1 MTRIKKLFITH
12 WLQLLAVITLA
23 LPLTSFANCGATN
36 KKLSFADGSVACLE
50 EFGFLN
56 KQGLMKS
63 IPTESYATKSQK
75 HISFAIAVTAQPMF
89 CPFEQSMQWGEL
101 NSGSRWN
108 VNSNE
113 AREAVRSCENKMNA
127 AIQMF
132 GKTGDVQSCK
142 CEVLVESGAVKMSRS
157 EFELKTKTYERQIAL
172 GLKPIHVAEAQL
184 KEQADR
190 VAEVARLAK
199 EQADRAAEVVRQ
211 AEAKKREDD
220 RLIAMK
226 ERAEREEAE
235 RKKNAP
241 PTVFAMRRALLIG
254 NDTYKYAD
262 VLKNAR
268 EDARAMANELK
279 GFGYEV
285 TLRLDQSQKEMQ
297 ATLRDFR
304 ESIKEGDEVLFYFSG
319 HAVEIDG
326 KNYLTPIDTIGMNQ
340 NQLADDSIDLKS
352 SVLDPFT
359 RKKAKLTLALID
371 ACRNNP
377 FLKTATTKSVMGSKG
392 LAPTTP
398 ATGQLIVYSAGSG
411 QTALDRL
418 GESDTLKNGLFTR
431 VFLQEMKKVDLPIDR
446 VIKNVRTEVVRLA
459 RTIGH
464 DQVPAIYDEVVG
476 DFYFK
481 K

>member
-1 MTRIKKLFITH
+1 MTRIKKLFTTH
-12 WLQLLAVITLA
+12 WLELLAVIALA
-23 LPLTSFANCGATN
+23 LPLASNANCGSTN

-50 EFGFLN
+50 EFSFLN

-63 IPTESYATKSQK
+63 IPNESYATKSQK

-89 CPFEQSMQWGEL
+89 CPFEQSMQWGDF

-108 VNSNE
+108 VNSIE
-113 AREAVRSCENKMNA
+113 SREAVRSCENKMNA
-127 AIQMF
+127 AIQLF

-142 CEVLVESGAVKMSRS
+142 CEVLVESGTVKMSRA

-172 GLKPIHVAEAQL
+172 GLKPIQVSEAQL

-190 VAEVARLAK
+190 EAEVKRL
-199 EQADRAAEVVRQ
+199 

-226 ERAEREEAE
+226 ERAEREAKEEAE
-235 RKKNAP
+235 RKKNSP
-241 PTVFAMRRALLIG
+241 PTVFAMRRALIIG
-254 NDTYKYAD
+254 NDSYRYAEP
-262 VLKNAR
+262 LRNAR
-268 EDARAMANELK
+268 EDAKAMATELK
-279 GFGYEV
+279 GFGYDV
-285 TLRLDQSQKEMQ
+285 SLHLDQSQKSMQ
-297 ATLRDFR
+297 AALRDFR
-304 ESIKEGDEVLFYFSG
+304 DKVNAGDEVLFYFSG

-326 KNYLTPIDTIGMNQ
+326 KNFLTPVDTIGINQ
-340 NQLADDSIDLKS
+340 NQLADDSIDLKTA
-352 SVLDPFT
+352 VLDPLT
-359 RKKAKLTLALID
+359 TKKVKLTLALID
-371 ACRNNP
+371 ACRDNP
-377 FLKTATTKSVMGSKG
+377 FLKTASTRSTSNTRG

-418 GESDTLKNGLFTR
+418 GPNDKDKNGVFTR
-431 VFLQEMKKVDLPIDR
+431 VLLSEMKKNNVPIHQ
-446 VIKNVRTEVVRLA
+446 VIRNVRSEVVKLA
-459 RTIGH
+459 RSIGH
-464 DQVPAIYDEVVG
+464 DQVPAIYDQVDG

>member
-1 MTRIKKLFITH
+1 MTIIHKFFSTS
-12 WLQLLAVITLA
+12 WLQMLAVIALA
-23 LPLTSFANCGATN
+23 LPLASYANCGSTN
-36 KKLSFADGSVACLE
+36 KKLSFPDGSVACLE
-50 EFGFLN
+50 EFSFLN

-63 IPTESYATKSQK
+63 IPNESYATKSQK

-89 CPFEQSMQWGEL
+89 CPFEQSMQWGDL

-108 VNSNE
+108 VNPNE

-127 AIQMF
+127 AIQTF

-172 GLKPIHVAEAQL
+172 GLKPIQVAEAQL

-190 VAEVARLAK
+190 EAEAK
-199 EQADRAAEVVRQ
+199 RQ

-279 GFGYEV
+279 GFGYAV
-285 TLRLDQSQKEMQ
+285 TLRLDQSQKDMQ

-304 ESIKEGDEVLFYFSG
+304 ESINEGDEVLFYFSG

-377 FLKTATTKSVMGSKG
+377 FLKTSSTRSLVGGSKG

>member
-1 MTRIKKLFITH
+1 
-12 WLQLLAVITLA
+12 
-23 LPLTSFANCGATN
+23 
-36 KKLSFADGSVACLE
+36 
-50 EFGFLN
+50 
-56 KQGLMKS
+56 
-63 IPTESYATKSQK
+63 
-75 HISFAIAVTAQPMF
+75 
-89 CPFEQSMQWGEL
+89 
-101 NSGSRWN
+101 
-108 VNSNE
+108 
-113 AREAVRSCENKMNA
+113 
-127 AIQMF
+127 
-132 GKTGDVQSCK
+132 
-142 CEVLVESGAVKMSRS
+142 
-157 EFELKTKTYERQIAL
+157 
-172 GLKPIHVAEAQL
+172 
-184 KEQADR
+184 
-190 VAEVARLAK
+190 
-199 EQADRAAEVVRQ
+199 
-211 AEAKKREDD
+211 
-220 RLIAMK
+220 
-226 ERAEREEAE
+226 
-235 RKKNAP
+235 
-241 PTVFAMRRALLIG
+241 
-254 NDTYKYAD
+254 
-262 VLKNAR
+262 LKNAR

-304 ESIKEGDEVLFYFSG
+304 ESINEGDEVLFYFSG

-326 KNYLTPIDTIGMNQ
+326 KNYLTPIDTFGMNQ

-377 FLKTATTKSVMGSKG
+377 FLKTSSTRSVMGGSKG

-418 GESDTLKNGLFTR
+418 GESDNVKNGLFTR

>member
-1 MTRIKKLFITH
+1 
-12 WLQLLAVITLA
+12 
-23 LPLTSFANCGATN
+23 
-36 KKLSFADGSVACLE
+36 
-50 EFGFLN
+50 
-56 KQGLMKS
+56 
-63 IPTESYATKSQK
+63 
-75 HISFAIAVTAQPMF
+75 
-89 CPFEQSMQWGEL
+89 MQWGDL

-108 VNSNE
+108 VNPNE

-127 AIQMF
+127 AIQVF

-142 CEVLVESGAVKMSRS
+142 CEVLVESGTVKMSRS
-157 EFELKTKTYERQIAL
+157 EFEQKTKTYERQIAL
-172 GLKPIHVAEAQL
+172 GLKPIQVSEAQL

-190 VAEVARLAK
+190 EAEVKRL
-199 EQADRAAEVVRQ
+199 

-226 ERAEREEAE
+226 ERAEREAREEAE

-377 FLKTATTKSVMGSKG
+377 FLKTATTRSVVGGSKG
-392 LAPTTP
+392 RAPTTT
-398 ATGQLIVYSAGSG
+398 ATGQLIVYSAGSE
-411 QTALDRL
+411 QAALDRL
-418 GESDTLKNGLFTR
+418 GESDTVRNGLFTR
-431 VFLQEMKKVDLPIDR
+431 VFLQEMKKVELPIDR

>member
-1 MTRIKKLFITH
+1 MKLIKHLIAFHCLKVLAAVA
-12 WLQLLAVITLA
+12 LLIPLA
-23 LPLTSFANCGATN
+23 SNAACGLMDKKVSF
-36 KKLSFADGSVACLE
+36 SDGSLACLN
-50 EFGFLN
+50 EFSFLN
-56 KQGLMKS
+56 VKGLMKS
-63 IPTESYATKSQK
+63 IPNESYSSKSK
-75 HISFAIAVTAQPMF
+75 SHSSYAIAVTAEPML
-89 CPFEQSMQWGEL
+89 CPFEQSMQWD
-101 NSGSRWN
+101 WN
-108 VNSNE
+108 GDDG
-113 AREAVRSCENKMNA
+113 RRAVSSCESKMTA
-127 AIQMF
+127 AVQTL
-132 GKTGDVQSCK
+132 GKSTNVQSCK
-142 CEVLVESGAVKMSRS
+142 CEILIENG
-157 EFELKTKTYERQIAL
+157 KTKFSRTEFDQRTRQYERQIAL
-172 GLKPIHVAEAQL
+172 GLKPIQVVEAQI

-190 VAEVARLAK
+190 EAEAKRL
-199 EQADRAAEVVRQ
+199 

-220 RLIAMK
+220 RLIAIK

-235 RKKNAP
+235 RKRNAP

-285 TLRLDQSQKEMQ
+285 TLRLDQNQKEMQ

-377 FLKTATTKSVMGSKG
+377 FLKTATTRSVMGGSKG

>member
-1 MTRIKKLFITH
+1 MKLIKHLIAFHCLKVLSAVA
-12 WLQLLAVITLA
+12 LLIPLA
-23 LPLTSFANCGATN
+23 SNAACGLMDKKVSFV
-36 KKLSFADGSVACLE
+36 DGSSACLN
-50 EFGFLN
+50 EFSFLN
-56 KQGLMKS
+56 VKGLMKS
-63 IPTESYATKSQK
+63 IPNESYSSKSK
-75 HISFAIAVTAQPMF
+75 SHSSYAIAVTAEPML
-89 CPFEQSMQWGEL
+89 CPFEQSMQWD
-101 NSGSRWN
+101 WN
-108 VNSNE
+108 GDDGRRAVNSCE
-113 AREAVRSCENKMNA
+113 SKMTAAV
-127 AIQMF
+127 QVF
-132 GKTGDVQSCK
+132 GKSASVQNCK
-142 CEVLVESGAVKMSRS
+142 CEIILDTG
-157 EFELKTKTYERQIAL
+157 KTKFSRAEFDQRTRQYERQIAL
-172 GLKPIHVAEAQL
+172 GLKPIQVVEAQM

-190 VAEVARLAK
+190 EAEVKRL
-199 EQADRAAEVVRQ
+199 
-211 AEAKKREDD
+211 AEAKKRDDD

-235 RKKNAP
+235 RKRNAP
-241 PTVFAMRRALLIG
+241 PTVFASRKALLIG
-254 NDTYKYAD
+254 NDSYKYAEP
-262 VLKNAR
+262 LKNAR
-268 EDARAMANELK
+268 EDARAMAAELK

-285 TLRLDQSQKEMQ
+285 TLRIDQSQKEMQ

-304 ESIKEGDEVLFYFSG
+304 ENIKEGDEVLFYFSG

-326 KNYLTPIDTIGMNQ
+326 KNYLTPIDTIGMSQ
-340 NQLADDSIDLKS
+340 NQLADDSIDLKTMI
-352 SVLDPFT
+352 LDPFS
-359 RKKAKLTLALID
+359 RKKVKLTLALID
-371 ACRNNP
+371 ACRDNP
-377 FLKTATTKSVMGSKG
+377 FLKSSSTRSAMGSRG

-418 GESDTLKNGLFTR
+418 GVNDNSKNGVFTR

>member
-1 MTRIKKLFITH
+1 MKLIKNLMAFHCLKILAAFALSIP
-12 WLQLLAVITLA
+12 LAGNAACGLLD
-23 LPLTSFANCGATN
+23 
-36 KKLSFADGSVACLE
+36 KKVSFADGSSACLN
-50 EFGFLN
+50 EFSFLN
-56 KQGLMKS
+56 VKGLMKS
-63 IPTESYATKSQK
+63 IPNESYSSKSK
-75 HISFAIAVTAQPMF
+75 SHSSYAIAITAEPML
-89 CPFEQSMQWGEL
+89 CPFEQSMQWDRSGEDGKL
-101 NSGSRWN
+101 A
-108 VNSNE
+108 VNS
-113 AREAVRSCENKMNA
+113 CESKMAA
-127 AIQMF
+127 AIQTL
-132 GKTGDVQSCK
+132 GKSASVQSCK
-142 CEVLVESGAVKMSRS
+142 CEILIDNGKAKLSKA
-157 EFELKTKTYERQIAL
+157 EFDQRTKQYERQIAI
-172 GLKPIHVAEAQL
+172 GLRPIQVVEAQMKEQTDREAEAL
-184 KEQADR
+184 
-190 VAEVARLAK
+190 
-199 EQADRAAEVVRQ
+199 RQ

-226 ERAEREEAE
+226 DRGEREEAE

-279 GFGYEV
+279 GFGYAV
-285 TLRLDQSQKEMQ
+285 TLRLDQSQKDMQ

-304 ESIKEGDEVLFYFSG
+304 ESINEGDEVLFYFSG

-377 FLKTATTKSVMGSKG
+377 FLKTSSTRSLVGGSKG

>member
-1 MTRIKKLFITH
+1 MKVIKNLKAFHCLKI
-12 WLQLLAVITLA
+12 LAAVALLMPLA
-23 LPLTSFANCGATN
+23 SNAACGLLDKKVSFSDGTS
-36 KKLSFADGSVACLE
+36 ACLN
-50 EFGFLN
+50 EFNFLN
-56 KQGLMKS
+56 VKGLMKS
-63 IPTESYATKSQK
+63 IPNESYSSKSK
-75 HISFAIAVTAQPMF
+75 SHSSYAIAVTAEPML
-89 CPFEQSMQWGEL
+89 CPFEQSMQWD
-101 NSGSRWN
+101 WN
-108 VNSNE
+108 GDDGRRAVNSCE
-113 AREAVRSCENKMNA
+113 SKMTAAV
-127 AIQMF
+127 QVF
-132 GKTGDVQSCK
+132 GKSASVQNCK
-142 CEVLVESGAVKMSRS
+142 CEIILDTG
-157 EFELKTKTYERQIAL
+157 KTKFSRAEFDQRTRQYERQIAL
-172 GLKPIHVAEAQL
+172 GLKPIQVVEAQM

-190 VAEVARLAK
+190 EAEVKRL
-199 EQADRAAEVVRQ
+199 
-211 AEAKKREDD
+211 AEAKKRDDD

-235 RKKNAP
+235 RKRNAP
-241 PTVFAMRRALLIG
+241 PTVFASRKALLIG
-254 NDTYKYAD
+254 NDSYKYAEP
-262 VLKNAR
+262 LKNAR
-268 EDARAMANELK
+268 EDARAMAAELK

-285 TLRLDQSQKEMQ
+285 TLRIDQSQKEMQ

-304 ESIKEGDEVLFYFSG
+304 ENIKEGDEVLFYFSG

-326 KNYLTPIDTIGMNQ
+326 KNYLTPIDTIGMSQ
-340 NQLADDSIDLKS
+340 NQLADDSIDLKTMI
-352 SVLDPFT
+352 LDPFS
-359 RKKAKLTLALID
+359 RKKVKLTLALID
-371 ACRNNP
+371 ACRDNP
-377 FLKTATTKSVMGSKG
+377 FLKSSSTRSAMGSRG

-418 GESDTLKNGLFTR
+418 GANDNSKNGVFTR

>member
-1 MTRIKKLFITH
+1 MSTFKKYAMWIVT
-12 WLQLLAVITLA
+12 VIPFF
-23 LPLTSFANCGATN
+23 LPLESNATCGLTDKKISF
-36 KKLSFADGSVACLE
+36 SDGSSACLNQ
-50 EFGFLN
+50 FSFLN
-56 KQGLMKS
+56 LKGLMKS
-63 IPTESYATKSQK
+63 IPSESYASKSK
-75 HISFAIAVTAQPMF
+75 SHTSYAIAVTAEPML
-89 CPFEQSMQWGEL
+89 CPFEQSMQWDW
-101 NSGSRWN
+101 SGDEGR
-108 VNSNE
+108 
-113 AREAVRSCENKMNA
+113 RAVSSCESKMTA
-127 AIQMF
+127 AIQTF
-132 GKTGDVQSCK
+132 GKSASVQNCK
-142 CEVLVESGAVKMSRS
+142 CEIIIDNG
-157 EFELKTKTYERQIAL
+157 KTKFSRAEFDQRTRQYERQIAL
-172 GLKPIHVAEAQL
+172 GLKPIQVVEAQM

-190 VAEVARLAK
+190 EAEIKRL
-199 EQADRAAEVVRQ
+199 

-220 RLIAMK
+220 RLVAMK

-235 RKKNAP
+235 RKRNAP

-268 EDARAMANELK
+268 EDARAMAAELK

-285 TLRLDQSQKEMQ
+285 TLRLDQNQKEMQ

-377 FLKTATTKSVMGSKG
+377 FLKTSLTKSVVGGSKG

-418 GESDTLKNGLFTR
+418 GESDNVKNGLFTR

>member
-1 MTRIKKLFITH
+1 MKLIKNLKTFHCLKI
-12 WLQLLAVITLA
+12 LAAVALLMPLA
-23 LPLTSFANCGATN
+23 SNAACGLLDKKVSFSDGTS
-36 KKLSFADGSVACLE
+36 ACLN
-50 EFGFLN
+50 EFNFLN
-56 KQGLMKS
+56 VKGLMKS
-63 IPTESYATKSQK
+63 IPNESYSSKSK
-75 HISFAIAVTAQPMF
+75 SHSSYAIAVTAEPML
-89 CPFEQSMQWGEL
+89 CPFEQSMPWD
-101 NSGSRWN
+101 WN
-108 VNSNE
+108 GDDGRRAVNSCE
-113 AREAVRSCENKMNA
+113 SKMTAAV
-127 AIQMF
+127 QVF
-132 GKTGDVQSCK
+132 GKSASVQNCK
-142 CEVLVESGAVKMSRS
+142 CEILIDNG
-157 EFELKTKTYERQIAL
+157 KTKFSRAEFDQRTRQYERQIAL
-172 GLKPIHVAEAQL
+172 GLKPIQVVEAQM

-190 VAEVARLAK
+190 EAEVKRL
-199 EQADRAAEVVRQ
+199 
-211 AEAKKREDD
+211 AEAKKRDDD

-241 PTVFAMRRALLIG
+241 PTVFASRKALLIG
-254 NDTYKYAD
+254 NDSYKYAEP
-262 VLKNAR
+262 LKNAR
-268 EDARAMANELK
+268 EDARAMAAELK

-285 TLRLDQSQKEMQ
+285 TLRIDQSQKEMQ

-304 ESIKEGDEVLFYFSG
+304 ENIKEGDEVLFYFSG

-326 KNYLTPIDTIGMNQ
+326 KNYLTPIDTIGMSQ
-340 NQLADDSIDLKS
+340 NQLADDSIDLKTTI
-352 SVLDPFT
+352 LDPFS
-359 RKKAKLTLALID
+359 RKKVKLTLALID
-371 ACRNNP
+371 ACRDNP
-377 FLKTATTKSVMGSKG
+377 FLKSSSTRSAMGSRG

-418 GESDTLKNGLFTR
+418 GANDNSKNGVFTR
-431 VFLQEMKKVDLPIDR
+431 VFLQEMRKVDLPIDR

>member
-1 MTRIKKLFITH
+1 MTIIKKLFTTDC
-12 WLQLLAVITLA
+12 LKLLAVIALA
-23 LPLTSFANCGATN
+23 LPLASNANCGSTN

-50 EFGFLN
+50 EFSFLN

-63 IPTESYATKSQK
+63 VPNESYATKSQK

-89 CPFEQSMQWGEL
+89 CPFEQSMQWGDF
-101 NSGSRWN
+101 NSGTRWSGN
-108 VNSNE
+108 PIE
-113 AREAVRSCENKMNA
+113 AKEAVRSCENKMNA
-127 AIQMF
+127 AIQVF

-142 CEVLVESGAVKMSRS
+142 CEVLIDSGTVKMSRS
-157 EFELKTKTYERQIAL
+157 EFEQKTKSYERQIAL
-172 GLKPIHVAEAQL
+172 GLKPIQVSETQL

-190 VAEVARLAK
+190 EAEVK
-199 EQADRAAEVVRQ
+199 RQ

-226 ERAEREEAE
+226 ERAEREAKEEAE

-241 PTVFAMRRALLIG
+241 PTVFASRKALLIG
-254 NDTYKYAD
+254 NDSYKYANKLD
-262 VLKNAR
+262 NAR
-268 EDARAMANELK
+268 QDANSMAAELK

-285 TLRLDQSQKEMQ
+285 TLRLDQTQKDMQ
-297 ATLRDFR
+297 AALREFR
-304 ESIKEGDEVLFYFSG
+304 DKVNEGDEVLFYFSG

-326 KNYLTPIDTIGMNQ
+326 KNFLTPIDTIGINPS
-340 NQLADDSIDLKS
+340 QLADDSIDLKS
-352 SVLDPFT
+352 SVLEPLS
-359 RKKAKLTLALID
+359 RKKVKLTLALID
-371 ACRNNP
+371 ACRDNP
-377 FLKTATTKSVMGSKG
+377 FLKNASTKSFNGSKG

-398 ATGQLIVYSAGSG
+398 AVGQLIVYSAGSG

-418 GESDTLKNGLFTR
+418 GPSDTAKNGLFTR
-431 VFLQEMKKVDLPIDR
+431 VFLQERKKVDLPIDR

-459 RTIGH
+459 KTIGH
-464 DQVPAIYDEVVG
+464 EQVPAIYDEVVG

>member
-1 MTRIKKLFITH
+1 MTHITMLFKIH
-12 WLQLLAVITLA
+12 WLKLLAVIALS
-23 LPLTSFANCGATN
+23 LPLAGNANCGSTS

-50 EFGFLN
+50 EFSFLN
-56 KQGLMKS
+56 RQGLMKS

-89 CPFEQSMQWGEL
+89 CPFEQSMQWGEF
-101 NSGSRWN
+101 NSGSRWS

-127 AIQMF
+127 AIQVF

-157 EFELKTKTYERQIAL
+157 EFDQKTKTYERQIAL
-172 GLKPIHVAEAQL
+172 GLKPIQVSEAQL

-190 VAEVARLAK
+190 EAEVKRL
-199 EQADRAAEVVRQ
+199 
-211 AEAKKREDD
+211 AEAKKREDE

-235 RKKNAP
+235 RQKNAP
-241 PTVFAMRRALLIG
+241 PTVFAMRRALIIG
-254 NDTYKYAD
+254 NDSYKYATKLD
-262 VLKNAR
+262 NAR
-268 EDARAMANELK
+268 QDASSMAAELK
-279 GFGYEV
+279 GFGYDV

-304 ESIKEGDEVLFYFSG
+304 DKVNEGDEVLFFFSG

-326 KNYLTPIDTIGMNQ
+326 KNFLTPIDTVGVSPS
-340 NQLADDSIDLKS
+340 QLADDSIDLKVG
-352 SVLDPFT
+352 VLEPLS
-359 RKKAKLTLALID
+359 RKKVKLTLALID
-371 ACRNNP
+371 ACRDNP
-377 FLKTATTKSVMGSKG
+377 FLKTSSTRNFNGARG

-398 ATGQLIVYSAGSG
+398 AVGQLIVYSAGSG

-418 GESDTLKNGLFTR
+418 GPNDPSKNGLFTR
-431 VFLQEMKKVDLPIDR
+431 VFLQEMKKIDLPIDR

-459 RTIGH
+459 KTIGH
-464 DQVPAIYDEVVG
+464 EQVPAIYDEVVG

>member
-1 MTRIKKLFITH
+1 MTRIKKLFTTH
-12 WLQLLAVITLA
+12 WLEVLAVIALA
-23 LPLTSFANCGATN
+23 LPLASNANCGSTN
-36 KKLSFADGSVACLE
+36 KKLTFMDGSVACLE
-50 EFGFLN
+50 EFSFLN

-63 IPTESYATKSQK
+63 IPNESYATKSQK

-89 CPFEQSMQWGEL
+89 CPFEQSMQWGDF

-108 VNSNE
+108 VNSIE

-142 CEVLVESGAVKMSRS
+142 CEVLVESGAVKMSRA
-157 EFELKTKTYERQIAL
+157 EFEQKTKTYERQIAL
-172 GLKPIHVAEAQL
+172 GLKPIQVSEAQL

-190 VAEVARLAK
+190 EAEAKRLA
-199 EQADRAAEVVRQ
+199 EI
-211 AEAKKREDD
+211 KKREDD

-226 ERAEREEAE
+226 ERSEREAKEEAE

-377 FLKTATTKSVMGSKG
+377 FLRTATSRSVMGSKG

-431 VFLQEMKKVDLPIDR
+431 VFLQEMRKVDLPIDR

>member
-1 MTRIKKLFITH
+1 MTRIKKLFTTH
-12 WLQLLAVITLA
+12 WLQLLVVIALA
-23 LPLTSFANCGATN
+23 LPLASNASCGSTN

-56 KQGLMKS
+56 MQGLMKS
-63 IPTESYATKSQK
+63 IPNESYATKSQK

-89 CPFEQSMQWGEL
+89 CPFEQSMQWGDL

-113 AREAVRSCENKMNA
+113 AREAVRSCENKMNT
-127 AIQMF
+127 AIQVL
-132 GKTGDVQSCK
+132 GKTGDVKSCK
-142 CEVLVESGAVKMSRS
+142 CEVLVESGSVKMSRS
-157 EFELKTKTYERQIAL
+157 EFEQKTKTYERQIAL
-172 GLKPIHVAEAQL
+172 GLKPIQIAEAL
-184 KEQADR
+184 IKEQADR
-190 VAEVARLAK
+190 EAEVKRI
-199 EQADRAAEVVRQ
+199 

-220 RLIAMK
+220 RLVAMK

-241 PTVFAMRRALLIG
+241 PTVFAMRRALIIG

-262 VLKNAR
+262 PLKNAR
-268 EDARAMANELK
+268 EDARAMAAELK

-285 TLRLDQSQKEMQ
+285 SLHLDQSQKSMQ
-297 ATLRDFR
+297 AALRDFR
-304 ESIKEGDEVLFYFSG
+304 DKVNAGDEVLFYFSG

-326 KNYLTPIDTIGMNQ
+326 KNFLTPVDTIGINQ

-352 SVLDPFT
+352 AVLDPLT
-359 RKKAKLTLALID
+359 TKKVKLTLALID
-371 ACRNNP
+371 ACRDNP
-377 FLKTATTKSVMGSKG
+377 FLKTASTRSTSSSRG

-418 GESDTLKNGLFTR
+418 GPNDRDKNGVFTR
-431 VFLQEMKKVDLPIDR
+431 VLLSEMKKSNVPIHQ
-446 VIKNVRTEVVRLA
+446 VIRNVRSEVVKLA
-459 RTIGH
+459 RSIGH
-464 DQVPAIYDEVVG
+464 DQVPAIYDQVDG

-481 K
+481 KN

>member
-1 MTRIKKLFITH
+1 MKLIKNLKTFHCLKI
-12 WLQLLAVITLA
+12 LAAVALLMPLA
-23 LPLTSFANCGATN
+23 SNAACGLLDKKVSF
-36 KKLSFADGSVACLE
+36 SDGTFACLN
-50 EFGFLN
+50 EFNFLN
-56 KQGLMKS
+56 VKGLMKS
-63 IPTESYATKSQK
+63 IPNESYSSKSK
-75 HISFAIAVTAQPMF
+75 SHSSYAIAVTAEPML
-89 CPFEQSMQWGEL
+89 CPFEQSMQWD
-101 NSGSRWN
+101 WN
-108 VNSNE
+108 GDDGRRAVNSCE
-113 AREAVRSCENKMNA
+113 SKMTAAV
-127 AIQMF
+127 QVF
-132 GKTGDVQSCK
+132 GKSASVQNCK
-142 CEVLVESGAVKMSRS
+142 CEIILDTG
-157 EFELKTKTYERQIAL
+157 KTKFSRAEFDQRTRQYERQIAL
-172 GLKPIHVAEAQL
+172 GLKPIQVVEAQM

-190 VAEVARLAK
+190 EAEVKRL
-199 EQADRAAEVVRQ
+199 
-211 AEAKKREDD
+211 AEAKKRDDD

-235 RKKNAP
+235 RKRNAP
-241 PTVFAMRRALLIG
+241 PTVFASRKALLIG
-254 NDTYKYAD
+254 NDSYKYAEP
-262 VLKNAR
+262 LKNAR
-268 EDARAMANELK
+268 EDARAMAAELK

-285 TLRLDQSQKEMQ
+285 TLRIDQSQKEMQ

-304 ESIKEGDEVLFYFSG
+304 ENIKEGDEVLFYFSG

-326 KNYLTPIDTIGMNQ
+326 KNYLTPIDTIGMSQ
-340 NQLADDSIDLKS
+340 NQLADDSIDLKTTI
-352 SVLDPFT
+352 LDPFS
-359 RKKAKLTLALID
+359 RKKVKLTLALID
-371 ACRNNP
+371 ACRDNP
-377 FLKTATTKSVMGSKG
+377 FLKSSSTRSAMGSRG

-418 GESDTLKNGLFTR
+418 GANDNSKNGVFTR

>member
-1 MTRIKKLFITH
+1 MKRIKKLFTTH
-12 WLQLLAVITLA
+12 WLQILAVIALA
-23 LPLTSFANCGATN
+23 LPLASNANCGSTN
-36 KKLSFADGSVACLE
+36 KKLSFVDGSVACLE
-50 EFGFLN
+50 EFSFLN

-63 IPTESYATKSQK
+63 VPNESYATKSQK

-89 CPFEQSMQWGEL
+89 CPFEQSMQWGDL
-101 NSGSRWN
+101 NSGKSWN
-108 VNSNE
+108 VNPNE
-113 AREAVRSCENKMNA
+113 AREAVRSCENKMNT
-127 AIQMF
+127 AIQVL

-142 CEVLVESGAVKMSRS
+142 CEVLIESGAVKMSRA
-157 EFELKTKTYERQIAL
+157 EFEQKAKTYERQIAL
-172 GLKPIHVAEAQL
+172 GLKPIQVSEAQL

-190 VAEVARLAK
+190 EAEGK
-199 EQADRAAEVVRQ
+199 RQ

-226 ERAEREEAE
+226 ERAEREAKEEAE

-268 EDARAMANELK
+268 EDARAMANELE
-279 GFGYEV
+279 GFGYKV

-297 ATLRDFR
+297 ATLRDFHD
-304 ESIKEGDEVLFYFSG
+304 SVKEGDEVLFYFSG

-326 KNYLTPIDTIGMNQ
+326 KNYLTPVDTIGMNQ

-371 ACRNNP
+371 ACRDNP
-377 FLKTATTKSVMGSKG
+377 FLKTASTKSVMGSKG

-418 GESDTLKNGLFTR
+418 GANDTAINGLFTR

-446 VIKNVRTEVVRLA
+446 IIKNVRTEVVKLA
-459 RTIGH
+459 KTIGH
-464 DQVPAIYDEVVG
+464 EQVPAIYDEVVG

>member
-1 MTRIKKLFITH
+1 MIQITKLFKIH
-12 WLQLLAVITLA
+12 WLKILAVIALC
-23 LPLTSFANCGATN
+23 LPLASNANCGSTS
-36 KKLSFADGSVACLE
+36 KKLSFTDGSVACLE
-50 EFGFLN
+50 EFSFLN
-56 KQGLMKS
+56 RQGLMKS

-89 CPFEQSMQWGEL
+89 CPFEQSMQWGDL
-101 NSGSRWN
+101 NSGTRWN
-108 VNSNE
+108 VNPNE
-113 AREAVRSCENKMNA
+113 AREAIRSCENKMNA
-127 AIQMF
+127 AIQVF

-142 CEVLVESGAVKMSRS
+142 CEVLVESGTVKMSRT
-157 EFELKTKTYERQIAL
+157 EFEQKTKTYERQIAL
-172 GLKPIHVAEAQL
+172 GLKPIQVSEAQL

-190 VAEVARLAK
+190 EAEVKRL
-199 EQADRAAEVVRQ
+199 
-211 AEAKKREDD
+211 AEAKKREDE

-241 PTVFAMRRALLIG
+241 PTVFAMRRALIIG
-254 NDTYKYAD
+254 NDSYKYAD
-262 VLKNAR
+262 PLKNAR
-268 EDARAMANELK
+268 EDARAMAAELK
-279 GFGYEV
+279 GFGYDV

-304 ESIKEGDEVLFYFSG
+304 EKVNEGDEVLFFFSG

-326 KNYLTPIDTIGMNQ
+326 KNFLTPIDTVGVSPS
-340 NQLADDSIDLKS
+340 QLADDSIDLKVG
-352 SVLDPFT
+352 VLEPLS
-359 RKKAKLTLALID
+359 RKKVKLTLALVD
-371 ACRNNP
+371 ACRDNP
-377 FLKTATTKSVMGSKG
+377 FLKTSSTRNFNGARG

-398 ATGQLIVYSAGSG
+398 AVGQLIVYSAGSG

-418 GESDTLKNGLFTR
+418 GPNDPSKNGLFTR

-459 RTIGH
+459 KTIGH
-464 DQVPAIYDEVVG
+464 EQVPAIYDEVVG

>member
-1 MTRIKKLFITH
+1 MFLR
-12 WLQLLAVITLA
+12 VILMAFLMA
-23 LPLTSFANCGATN
+23 LPFVSNAACGVTD
-36 KKLSFADGSVACLE
+36 KKVSFADRSSACLN
-50 EFGFLN
+50 EFSFLN
-56 KQGLMKS
+56 IKGLMKS
-63 IPTESYATKSQK
+63 IPNESYSSKSK
-75 HISFAIAVTAQPMF
+75 SHSSYAIAVTAEPMS
-89 CPFEQSMQWGEL
+89 CPFEQSMQWD
-101 NSGSRWN
+101 WN
-108 VNSNE
+108 GDDG
-113 AREAVRSCENKMNA
+113 RRAVSSCESKMTA
-127 AIQMF
+127 AVQTF
-132 GKTGDVQSCK
+132 GKSLGVQNCK
-142 CEVLVESGAVKMSRS
+142 CEILIDNG
-157 EFELKTKTYERQIAL
+157 KTKFSRAEFDQRTRQYERQIAL
-172 GLKPIHVAEAQL
+172 GLKPIQVVEAQM

-190 VAEVARLAK
+190 EAEAK
-199 EQADRAAEVVRQ
+199 RQ

-235 RKKNAP
+235 RKKNLP
-241 PTVFAMRRALLIG
+241 PTVLASRKALLIG
-254 NDTYKYAD
+254 NDTYKYAEP
-262 VLKNAR
+262 LKNAR
-268 EDARAMANELK
+268 EDARAMAAELK

-304 ESIKEGDEVLFYFSG
+304 ENIKEGDEVLFYFSG

-326 KNYLTPIDTIGMNQ
+326 KNYLTPIDTIGMSQ
-340 NQLADDSIDLKS
+340 NQLADDSIDLKTT
-352 SVLDPFT
+352 VLDPFSR
-359 RKKAKLTLALID
+359 RKVKLTLALID
-371 ACRNNP
+371 ACRDNP
-377 FLKTATTKSVMGSKG
+377 FLKSSSTRSAMGSRG

-418 GESDTLKNGLFTR
+418 GSNDTSKNGVFTR

-464 DQVPAIYDEVVG
+464 EQVPAIYDEVVG

>member
-1 MTRIKKLFITH
+1 MKLIKHLIAFHCLKVLSAVA
-12 WLQLLAVITLA
+12 LLIPLA
-23 LPLTSFANCGATN
+23 SNAACGLMDKKVSFV
-36 KKLSFADGSVACLE
+36 DGSSACLN
-50 EFGFLN
+50 EFSFLN
-56 KQGLMKS
+56 VKGLMKS
-63 IPTESYATKSQK
+63 IPNESYSSKSK
-75 HISFAIAVTAQPMF
+75 SHSSSAIAVTAEPML
-89 CPFEQSMQWGEL
+89 CPFEQSMQWD
-101 NSGSRWN
+101 WN
-108 VNSNE
+108 GDDGRRAVNSCE
-113 AREAVRSCENKMNA
+113 SKMTAAV
-127 AIQMF
+127 QVF
-132 GKTGDVQSCK
+132 GKSASVQNCK
-142 CEVLVESGAVKMSRS
+142 CEIILDTG
-157 EFELKTKTYERQIAL
+157 KTKFSRAEFDQRTRQYERQIAL
-172 GLKPIHVAEAQL
+172 GLKPIQVVEAQM

-190 VAEVARLAK
+190 EAEVKRL
-199 EQADRAAEVVRQ
+199 
-211 AEAKKREDD
+211 AEAKKRDDD

-235 RKKNAP
+235 RKRNAP
-241 PTVFAMRRALLIG
+241 PTVFASRKALLIG
-254 NDTYKYAD
+254 NDSYKYAEP
-262 VLKNAR
+262 LKNAR
-268 EDARAMANELK
+268 EDARAMAAELK

-285 TLRLDQSQKEMQ
+285 TLRIDQSQKEMQ

-304 ESIKEGDEVLFYFSG
+304 ENIKEGDEVLFYFSG

-326 KNYLTPIDTIGMNQ
+326 KNYLTPIDTIGMSQ
-340 NQLADDSIDLKS
+340 NQLADDSIDLKTMI
-352 SVLDPFT
+352 LDPFS
-359 RKKAKLTLALID
+359 RKKVKLTLALID
-371 ACRNNP
+371 ACRDNP
-377 FLKTATTKSVMGSKG
+377 FLKSSSTRSAMGSRG

-418 GESDTLKNGLFTR
+418 GVNDNSKNGVFTR

>member
-1 MTRIKKLFITH
+1 MTRIKKLFTTH

-127 AIQMF
+127 AIQIF

-142 CEVLVESGAVKMSRS
+142 CEVLVESGAVKMSRI
-157 EFELKTKTYERQIAL
+157 EFEQKTKTYERQIAF
-172 GLKPIHVAEAQL
+172 GLKPIQVAEAQF

-199 EQADRAAEVVRQ
+199 EQADRE

-241 PTVFAMRRALLIG
+241 PTVFAMRRALIIG

-262 VLKNAR
+262 PLKNAR
-268 EDARAMANELK
+268 EDARAMAAELK

-285 TLRLDQSQKEMQ
+285 SLHLDQSQKSMQ
-297 ATLRDFR
+297 AALRDFR
-304 ESIKEGDEVLFYFSG
+304 DKVNAGDEVLFYFSG

-326 KNYLTPIDTIGMNQ
+326 KNFLTPVDTIGINQ

-352 SVLDPFT
+352 AVLDPLT
-359 RKKAKLTLALID
+359 TKKVKLTLALID
-371 ACRNNP
+371 ACRDNP
-377 FLKTATTKSVMGSKG
+377 FLKTASTRSTSSSRG

-418 GESDTLKNGLFTR
+418 GPNDKDKNGVFTR
-431 VFLQEMKKVDLPIDR
+431 VLLTEMKKSNVPIHQ
-446 VIKNVRTEVVRLA
+446 VIRNVRSEVVKLA
-459 RTIGH
+459 RSIGH
-464 DQVPAIYDEVVG
+464 DQVPAIYDQVDG

>member
-1 MTRIKKLFITH
+1 MSTIKKFFLKLLTAAAFVLPMNGYAACESNAKKITF
-12 WLQLLAVITLA
+12 TD
-23 LPLTSFANCGATN
+23 GAT
-36 KKLSFADGSVACLE
+36 ACLN
-50 EFGFLN
+50 EFSFLN
-56 KQGLMKS
+56 VKGLMKS
-63 IPTESYATKSQK
+63 VPNESYSSKSK
-75 HISFAIAVTAQPMF
+75 SHSSYAIAITAEPML
-89 CPFEQSMQWGEL
+89 CPFEQSMQWD
-101 NSGSRWN
+101 WN
-108 VNSNE
+108 GDDG
-113 AREAVRSCENKMNA
+113 RRAVSSCESKMTA
-127 AIQMF
+127 AIQTF
-132 GKTGDVQSCK
+132 GKSPSAQNCK
-142 CEVLVESGAVKMSRS
+142 CEILIDNGKTKFSKT
-157 EFELKTKTYERQIAL
+157 EFEQRTKQYERQIAL
-172 GLKPIHVAEAQL
+172 GLKPIQVVEAQIM
-184 KEQADR
+184 EQADR
-190 VAEVARLAK
+190 EAEAKRL
-199 EQADRAAEVVRQ
+199 

-235 RKKNAP
+235 RKRNAP
-241 PTVFAMRRALLIG
+241 PIVFASRKALLIG
-254 NDTYKYAD
+254 NDTYKYAKP
-262 VLKNAR
+262 LENAR
-268 EDARAMANELK
+268 EDAKAMAAELK

-304 ESIKEGDEVLFYFSG
+304 ENIKEGDEVLFYFSG

-326 KNYLTPIDTIGMNQ
+326 KNYLTPIDTVGINQ

-352 SVLDPFT
+352 NVLDPFS
-359 RKKAKLTLALID
+359 RKKVKLTLALID
-371 ACRNNP
+371 ACRDNP
-377 FLKTATTKSVMGSKG
+377 FLKTASTRSVMGTRG

-411 QTALDRL
+411 QTALDKL
-418 GESDTLKNGLFTR
+418 GSNDTSKNGVFTR

-464 DQVPAIYDEVVG
+464 EQVPAIYDEVVG